1 MGGLKNLCPFQ
12 ELLLPPAASFPK
24 AEFGVLHCISLFG
37 RPAETGR
44 TGDPGL
50 PSEDVIEPKLQMG
63 ATCSLGGAARER
75 EGRVGGSV
83 EKSPPIPLL
92 GSIGQVALA
101 ALWKSKR
108 GKSGWEPVNIE
119 PTHLSNRFSSNEF
132 TSRFLQNSGSQS
144 GSLN

>member
-83 EKSPPIPLL
+83 EKSPPFLCW
-92 GSIGQVALA
+92 A
-101 ALWKSKR
+101 ALVKW
-108 GKSGWEPVNIE
+108 P
-119 PTHLSNRFSSNEF
+119 
-132 TSRFLQNSGSQS
+132 LQLCGNQKGERVGGNQ
-144 GSLN
+144 